1 MDSGRIPKHFLK
13 FFSAHQRGDRK
24 EKGSVFLLFLVSY
37 LVMLFISMLSNMV
50 YYARMEDKMLENVKR
65 TSFAMLNQLK
75 IDIDN
80 RLEVVNDISNK
91 IVFDKKVEMMLKG
104 SYSLY
109 SYRDIMDDMKAQP
122 KYDFIYDYYI
132 YDMGNDEIIGST
144 ICLESEPFYRMIYS
158 YQGMDYHAWKN
169 TLSGY
174 HFKTCLPG
182 RQLNTYAGTQKKEV
196 ITFLQSI
203 PVAAGGNVLGQAVIL
218 MDQSK
223 IEEAMDKINWA
234 TEGFVYLLDKN
245 KEVITAKKDAPELTA
260 DMKSGMASSADI
272 ISCHEGENEAV
283 ILYDVSEDTGWTYA
297 IYMLKS
303 VYLADINRDKLFT
316 FLLMLA
322 CCLAGIVLSYTFA
335 YHSYQPI
342 REIRDMVAKKIDTEK
357 SRPCRNEF
365 DYIKSSI
372 VNVLNDRNQLTSRIA
387 EHLPTMRS
395 DYLMKLLKGYGKPSD
410 IDKET
415 LKFMKVNMVSDD
427 FIVIVAKIDVSSSF
441 LEGDHEKE
449 WALARFVVQNVG
461 MEILSNRGVLYFVE
475 IESDRMAIILN
486 LLPDKEG
493 DISRNDIKNEVM
505 EFRSALSELCE
516 LNVVFGISDTH
527 SRMIELRE
535 CYDEAGKA
543 LDYALLIGVQDSMLF
558 NDLAVKHDYYYYPI
572 EMEVQL
578 TNKLRV
584 GDDAGSREILNTL
597 FEINFKSRETSL
609 DAGHYFILD
618 VYATI
623 LKVKNAM
630 HSQNDKTYLYMNLP
644 ADLAVKDKN
653 IDTIR
658 KEILR
663 MADDICSSVRKQY
676 TGPGEKLIRNVEKY
690 INANYCENGLG
701 LSSIADYFGVTS
713 PYLSG
718 LFKKQRGKNI
728 TDFIAECRVKKAK
741 ELLVSTDI
749 TIAEIS
755 DQLGYAN
762 EMGITRVF
770 KKLEG
775 ITPGVYREQNRF

>member
-1 MDSGRIPKHFLK
+1 MNSGRIPKSFVK
-13 FFSAHQRGDRK
+13 FFRAHQRKGRK
-24 EKGSVFLLFLVSY
+24 EKSSVFLLFLVSY
-37 LVMLFISMLSNMV
+37 LVMMIISMLSNIV
-50 YYARMEDKMLENVKR
+50 YYTRMENKMLENVKR
-65 TSFAMLNQLK
+65 TSFAMLSQLK

-104 SYSLY
+104 SYSPY
-109 SYRDIMDDMKAQP
+109 SYQDIMDDMKAQP

-132 YDMGNDEIIGST
+132 YDIGNDEIIGST
-144 ICLESEPFYRMIYS
+144 IRLETEPFYRMIYN
-158 YQGMDYHAWKN
+158 YQDMDYRAWKN
-169 TLSGY
+169 ILSGY
-174 HFKTCLPG
+174 RFKTYLPG

-203 PVAAGGNVLGQAVIL
+203 PVAAGGNILGQAVIL
-218 MDQSK
+218 LDQSK
-223 IEEAMDKINWA
+223 IEETMDKINWA

-245 KEVITAKKDAPELTA
+245 KEVITATKDAPELTV
-260 DMKSGMASSADI
+260 DMKSEMGPSANI
-272 ISCHEGENEAV
+272 ISYHEGKKDAV
-283 ILYDVSEDTGWTYA
+283 LLYDVSEDTGWTYA
-297 IYMLKS
+297 IYMPKS

-316 FLLMLA
+316 FLLLLA
-322 CCLAGIVLSYTFA
+322 CCLVGVVLSYMFA
-335 YHSYQPI
+335 CRSYQPI
-342 REIRDMVAKKIDTEK
+342 REIKDMVTKKIDTEK
-357 SRPCRNEF
+357 PGPCRNEF
-365 DYIKSSI
+365 DFIRSSL
-372 VNVLNDRNQLTSRIA
+372 VNVFNDRNQLTSMIA

-410 IDKET
+410 IDRET
-415 LKFMKVNMVSDD
+415 LKFMKVNTVSDT

-461 MEILSNRGVLYFVE
+461 AEIFSNRGVLYFVE

-486 LLPDKEG
+486 LLPDKDG
-493 DISRNDIKNEVM
+493 DISRNDIKSDVM

-516 LNVVFGISDTH
+516 LNVVFGISDMH

-543 LDYALLIGVQDSMLF
+543 LDYALLIGVQDRMFF

-572 EMEVQL
+572 EMEIQL
-578 TNKLRV
+578 TNKLRA

-609 DAGHYFILD
+609 DAGRYFILD

-623 LKVKNAM
+623 LKVKNTM
-630 HSQNDKTYLYMNLP
+630 HSQNDKTYLYM
-644 ADLAVKDKN
+644 DLAADPAVKNKS

-676 TGPGEKLIRNVEKY
+676 ISPGEKLIRNVEKY
-690 INANYCENGLG
+690 INANYCENGLS
-701 LSSIADYFGVTS
+701 LSSIADHFGVTS

-728 TDFIAECRVKKAK
+728 TDFVAECRVKKAK
-741 ELLVSTDI
+741 ELLVSTDL

-755 DQLGYAN
+755 NQLGYAN
-762 EMGITRVF
+762 EMGITRAF

-775 ITPGVYREQNRF
+775 ITPGVYREQFRP